1 MKKPIL
7 SKEFIVSAILSFIH
21 FCVTFFTDP
30 IVFTA
35 LNDDLDSSKLF
46 NYVFCKVILLLLLFF
61 IYRTLFRIIINPD
74 RKSTIEYQIIKYA
87 GIYFIPIIAVL
98 IFKLPQG
105 FLSNDESLIFA
116 EAASLNSYTW
126 FYYLTTYYYII
137 CLMLIP
143 AWFGP
148 VLVKVVIQ
156 LLVCGYVVYR
166 IKKYTHG
173 SKFSYLMYLSF
184 LLPPV
189 LAYTT
194 SAHRIPVYYLLY
206 LLLFF
211 ILLMDMLE
219 NVIPSKQKLFWILL
233 LCAILTQ
240 WRTEGIYLAVTIP
253 ILIFIAYKTLRTKKS
268 VLIIILSSLVIQ
280 YAVAIPQ
287 YGGLYADR
295 LGDQANNRMG
305 PFWAYTITNM
315 FRNGLDLE
323 KNAKDLELVNR
334 YIDVETIKAINNDL
348 GDINYEDALIL
359 YFEGYTGLK
368 PEATVEDYIAYTE
381 GCKNIFLNNPDVL
394 VKTKFGSFDYA
405 ARPYHMKPGI
415 VNRCKDIV
423 YDLYAPLLFIF
434 LIWGFSIIRKK
445 GFLFFATSSV
455 LCHFAIVFILS
466 PASYFKYY
474 FPIYMM
480 GYFYIILGIT
490 LCISTK
496 KDLHVRGRDANPF
509 I

>member
-1 MKKPIL
+1 MKKFVL
-7 SKEFIVSAILSFIH
+7 STEFIVSMTLAFIH
-21 FCVTFFTDP
+21 FVITFFTDSS
-30 IVFTA
+30 IFNV
-35 LNDDLDSSKLF
+35 LDDNLPSDKSF
-46 NYVFCKVILLLLLFF
+46 NYFCCKIILFVFLYF
-61 IYRTLFRIIINPD
+61 IYRTLFRVIINPN
-74 RKSTIEYQIIKYA
+74 RKITSEFQIIKYA
-87 GIYFIPIIAVL
+87 SVYLIPIIAVL

-116 EAASLNSYTW
+116 EATALNSYTW
-126 FYYLTTYYYII
+126 FYYLTTYYYIV

-143 AWFGP
+143 TWFGP
-148 VLVKVVIQ
+148 ILIKVLIQ

-166 IKKYTHG
+166 INRYTGG
-173 SKFSYLMYLSF
+173 SKFSYIMYVSF

-206 LLLFF
+206 LLIFF

-219 NVIPSKQKLFWILL
+219 NIVPSKQKLFWIMVLT
-233 LCAILTQ
+233 AVLTQ
-240 WRTEGIYLAVTIP
+240 WRTEGIYLAVTLP
-253 ILIFIAYKTLRTKKS
+253 ILYFVSYKSLRTKNTALLI
-268 VLIIILSSLVIQ
+268 VLFSILIQ

-287 YGGLYADR
+287 YGGFYADR

-315 FRNGLDLE
+315 YRNGLDLE
-323 KNAKDLELVNR
+323 KNADDLALVDR
-334 YIDVETIKAINNDL
+334 YLDVATIKAINDDL

-359 YFEGYTGLK
+359 YYEGYTGLRTD
-368 PEATVEDYIAYTE
+368 ATVEDYIAYTE
-381 GCKNIFLNNPDVL
+381 GCKNIFINNPDVL
-394 VKTKFGSFDYA
+394 IKTKLGSFDYA
-405 ARPYHMKPGI
+405 ARPYHMKNGL
-415 VNRCKDIV
+415 VNRIKDIV
-423 YDLYAPLLFIF
+423 YDLYIPLAIIIILW
-434 LIWGFSIIRKK
+434 LASIIYRK
-445 GFLFFATSSV
+445 GFLFFASSSV

-480 GYFYIILGIT
+480 GYFYLILGCV
-490 LCISTK
+490 LYLYKHFST
-496 KDLHVRGRDANPF
+496 NTSMNE